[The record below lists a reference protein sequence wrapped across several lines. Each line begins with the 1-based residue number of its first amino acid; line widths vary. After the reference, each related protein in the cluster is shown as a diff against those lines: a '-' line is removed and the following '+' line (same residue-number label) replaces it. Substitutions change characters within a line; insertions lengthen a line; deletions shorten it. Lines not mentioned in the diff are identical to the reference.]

1 MAAEEARGLHLSSDI
16 STQVLASS
24 CQHPVSVR
32 VSCCMLSAA
41 SIWQGDTFQS
51 RVQPKAAHKVLGSR
65 RDDQVRFRIQGR
77 A

>member
-24 CQHPVSVR
+24 CQHPVSIRAPR

-41 SIWQGDTFQS
+41 SIWQGNTFQS
-51 RVQPKAAHKVLGSR
+51 MVQPEAEHKVLGSR
-65 RDDQVRFRIQGR
+65 RDD
-77 A
+77 